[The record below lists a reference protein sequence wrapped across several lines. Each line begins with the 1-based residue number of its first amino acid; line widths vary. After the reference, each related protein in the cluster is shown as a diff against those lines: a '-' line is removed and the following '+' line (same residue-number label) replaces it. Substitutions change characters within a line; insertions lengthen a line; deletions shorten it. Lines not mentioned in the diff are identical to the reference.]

1 MKQMLLSLALL
12 VLTGCTSSETRYLR
26 PKLTPVK
33 PTLSVPVKC
42 GKIKITQAG
51 DRVSLSKKDADCL
64 NRQHKA
70 CANDRRKL
78 LIAQRANVAQ
88 METLNHGN

>member
-1 MKQMLLSLALL
+1 MKRIALSLALL
-12 VLTGCTSSETRYLR
+12 VLTGCTSSETRYLH

-33 PTLSVPVKC
+33 PTLSAPVKC
-42 GKIKITQAG
+42 GKIKVTQTG
-51 DRVSLSKKDADCL
+51 DRVSLSKRDADCL

-70 CANDRRKL
+70 CAHDRRKL

-88 METLNHGN
+88 METVNRGN